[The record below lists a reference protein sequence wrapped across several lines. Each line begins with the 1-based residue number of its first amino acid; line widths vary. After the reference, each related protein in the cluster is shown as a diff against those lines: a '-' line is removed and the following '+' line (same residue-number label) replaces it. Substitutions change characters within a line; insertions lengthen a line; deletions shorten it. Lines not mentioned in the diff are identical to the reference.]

1 MSQRAT
7 VPAAADTVSDALG
20 FPAEPLQLYTAV
32 VLGGHPALRLKSLI
46 IVDRD
51 GRRVLSTKP
60 VIDVLGEAAA

>member
-1 MSQRAT
+1 MGTTKPAPPETTASRARSL
-7 VPAAADTVSDALG
+7 PDTAVCPYA
-20 FPAEPLQLYTAV
+20 AV
-32 VLGGHPALRLKSLI
+32 VLGYPALRLKSLI